1 MSKLYMTEKQKN
13 IIQRLFSMGRTYHRL
28 ATEAGLKD
36 RPAKFTDLSWDQAR
50 EIIQAHAGLL
60 GLYR

>member
-1 MSKLYMTEKQKN
+1 MA
-13 IIQRLFSMGRTYHRL
+13 RTYHRL

-36 RPAKFTDLSWDQAR
+36 WPDKFEDLSWQQAR